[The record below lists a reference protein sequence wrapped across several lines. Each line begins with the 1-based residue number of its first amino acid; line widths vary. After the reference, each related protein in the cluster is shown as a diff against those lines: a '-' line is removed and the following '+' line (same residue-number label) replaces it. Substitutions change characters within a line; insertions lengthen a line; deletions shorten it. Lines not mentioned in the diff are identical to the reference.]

1 MIPLLAH
8 STASLSSFIH
18 DMQETIRQPV
28 QSTSRPGI
36 WLLASA
42 LFCVLAVAGFLGIAH
57 LVETQQSL
65 AFDQQAV
72 VWFAAHRH
80 PLSSTVLL
88 LVTALGDSWILTGWI
103 IGLLLVWLPDSR
115 RWPNVVGLLLASGGA
130 GILNETLKLAYQR
143 PRPDFVPTLLHPGG
157 YSFPSGHAMIGL
169 ACYGALLFIFWP
181 RLRSRAARVA
191 LALGIGLLG
200 LLLGLSRLYWG
211 VHYPT
216 DVLAGYLAGVA
227 WLLVAMNGMWLI
239 ERWRCQNR
247 GSAL

>member
-1 MIPLLAH
+1 ML
-8 STASLSSFIH
+8 
-18 DMQETIRQPV
+18 ETIQQPV

-36 WLLASA
+36 WLLACA
-42 LFCVLAVAGFLGIAH
+42 VFCVLAVAGFLGIAH

-72 VWFAAHRH
+72 AWFAAHRH
-80 PLSSTVLL
+80 TLSSTVLL

-103 IGLLLVWLPDSR
+103 VGLLLVWLPDAR
-115 RWPNVVGLLLASGGA
+115 RWPNVVGLLLAAGGA
-130 GILNETLKLAYQR
+130 GILNDLLKLTYQR
-143 PRPDFVPTLLHPGG
+143 PRPDFVPTLLQPGG

-169 ACYGALLFIFWP
+169 VCYGALLFIFWP

-191 LALGIGLLG
+191 LALGVGLLI
-200 LLLGLSRLYWG
+200 LLLGLSRIYWG

-216 DVLAGYLAGVA
+216 DVLAGYLAGAV
-227 WLLVAMNGMWLI
+227 WLLAAMNAMWLI
-239 ERWRCQNR
+239 ERWWRWRCQNR